1 MTTHPQSRAAVEA
14 ANHWTAWGAFA
25 ARRYC
30 EKRGVHPRLL
40 MLAHQLVS
48 ITWEV
53 DGASGSTECQ
63 AWEGQYRIER
73 LTAAGYTIISVKP
86 HY

>member
-1 MTTHPQSRAAVEA
+1 MTTHPQARAAIEA

-40 MLAHQLVS
+40 ILARQLRAV
-48 ITWEV
+48 
-53 DGASGSTECQ
+53 ASFD
-63 AWEGQYRIER
+63 
-73 LTAAGYTIISVKP
+73 L
-86 HY
+86 